1 MLPYWC
7 LFLVAAGMAVRKR
20 HGVLGPYVGSRG
32 GLWGLFFVILGVI
45 IGLRHEVGGDWY
57 NYLRILE
64 LARRELLPEALTKK
78 DPAYALINWFAANR
92 WGDIYLV
99 NSVCALF
106 FSWGL
111 YSFCRVQP
119 RPWLAVVVA
128 MPYLITVVAMGYAR
142 QGVAIGLAMLA
153 LVALGQGRVLRF
165 LLWMILAASFH
176 KTAVVLMPLA
186 VFFIHQPRF
195 RWLARAAV
203 VLMAL
208 LLYYFLLRD
217 SVSHYY
223 ESYVRAGYDS
233 SGATIRIAMNALP
246 ALVFLRWRRRFAL
259 SISERW
265 FWTVMSLFA
274 LGFVVLLYQSTSS
287 TAVDRIA
294 LYWIPLQIFVWSRF
308 PDAMAGT
315 SLRVRTS
322 CVWGVI
328 GYSGAVLFTW
338 LFFAVHAFAWVP
350 YRFYP
355 WVVLMEWLRQ

>member
-1 MLPYWC
+1 
-7 LFLVAAGMAVRKR
+7 MAVRNR
-20 HGVLGPYVGSRG
+20 HRVLEGYRVPGTGS
-32 GLWGLFFVILGVI
+32 WVLFFILLGVI

-57 NYLRILE
+57 NYLRILD
-64 LARRELLPEALTKK
+64 LARRELLPEALTRK
-78 DPAYALINWFAANR
+78 DPAYALVNWYAANR

-111 YSFCRVQP
+111 YAFCRAQP
-119 RPWLAVVVA
+119 RPWLALVVA
-128 MPYLITVVAMGYAR
+128 MPYLVTVVAMGYSR

-153 LVALGQGRVLRF
+153 LVALGQGRILRF
-165 LLWMILAASFH
+165 LLWMLLAAAFH

-203 VLMAL
+203 VCMAL

-217 SVSHYY
+217 SVGHYY

-233 SGATIRIAMNALP
+233 SGAAIRIAMNTLP
-246 ALVFLRWRRRFAL
+246 AAVFLLLRRRFVL
-259 SISERW
+259 GLSERW
-265 FWTVMSLFA
+265 FWTVMCLFA
-274 LGFVVLLYQSTSS
+274 LGFVLLLYQSNSS

-308 PDAMAGT
+308 PDAMAFS

-322 CVWGVI
+322 YVLAVVA
-328 GYSGAVLFTW
+328 YSGAVLFTW
-338 LFFAVHAFAWVP
+338 LFFAAHAFAWIP

-355 WVVLMEWLRQ
+355 WVALMEWLHE